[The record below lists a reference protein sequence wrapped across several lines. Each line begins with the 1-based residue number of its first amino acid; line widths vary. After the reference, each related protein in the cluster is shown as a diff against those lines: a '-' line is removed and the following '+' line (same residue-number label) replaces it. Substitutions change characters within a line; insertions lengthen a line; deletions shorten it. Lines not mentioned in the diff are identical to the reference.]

1 MDVTL
6 ALNQRAGQ
14 LICIQITFVGVHMS
28 GRFGQGADKL
38 AALGYVAVVGVDVT
52 GSAVKTGINTI
63 IKTVVKSIV
72 KTAVNDTIYGILDA
86 AKLAGKHRIEVGHK
100 IAAVCMCVR
109 EYLRKGADKH
119 SVFIKAELVVGMYH
133 KVAVAADVFAV

>member
-1 MDVTL
+1 MGVTRALRHGADKRTGFIKAALAVDVTL

-86 AKLAGKHRIEVGHK
+86 AKLAGKAPDRG
-100 IAAVCMCVR
+100 R
-109 EYLRKGADKH
+109 T
-119 SVFIKAELVVGMYH
+119 
-133 KVAVAADVFAV
+133 